1 MKDGLPF
8 TILVV
13 DDDPDDRELIDEA
26 FKEIDYEAEVKKFID
41 GKALITYMQQVSP
54 SMYPSLIVLD
64 NSLPGMEVQ
73 DVLAL
78 DRAFDTRDQDNCA
91 LLRVRA
97 QRRNVLPAVVQ
108 RNGERVKAEW
118 GQQIRSYVLHPYQ
131 MVKDHRTEYET
142 VRTDDVLNGQL
153 DEFIEAYLRS
163 RVGL

>member
-41 GKALITYMQQVSP
+41 GKALINYLQQISP

-73 DVLAL
+73 DVLTLLKEIKQAQNIPVIIYSGTVSTAKKEEL
-78 DRAFDTRDQDNCA
+78 LQLGAYKVIEKGVTMQAVADAAKQLKNIAEAFKKQT
-91 LLRVRA
+91 
-97 QRRNVLPAVVQ
+97 
-108 RNGERVKAEW
+108 
-118 GQQIRSYVLHPYQ
+118 S
-131 MVKDHRTEYET
+131 
-142 VRTDDVLNGQL
+142 
-153 DEFIEAYLRS
+153 
-163 RVGL
+163 